1 MKKALVVTSVAS
13 MVDQFLIPSIQLL
26 QELEY
31 EVCVACNFEKGSTC
45 SNERIQELKQSLD
58 ELKIKVRELKSD
70 DLFEI
75 DSLDE
80 LNELEELLQ
89 NK

>member
-1 MKKALVVTSVAS
+1 MFWDNLVK
-13 MVDQFLIPSIQLL
+13 D
-26 QELEY
+26 
-31 EVCVACNFEKGSTC
+31 
-45 SNERIQELKQSLD
+45 SLG

>member
-1 MKKALVVTSVAS
+1 MK
-13 MVDQFLIPSIQLL
+13 D
-26 QELEY
+26 
-31 EVCVACNFEKGSTC
+31 
-45 SNERIQELKQSLD
+45 SLD
-58 ELKIKVRELKSD
+58 ELKINVRELKSD

>member
-1 MKKALVVTSVAS
+1 MK
-13 MVDQFLIPSIQLL
+13 D
-26 QELEY
+26 
-31 EVCVACNFEKGSTC
+31 
-45 SNERIQELKQSLD
+45 SLD
-58 ELKIKVRELKSD
+58 ELKIRVRELQSD